1 MRRKAQF
8 MCEAQFMTA
17 GQFMRLAAIHVPQG
31 QFTAKPIHAL
41 QSAIHAWRLPSHR
54 KRSPL
59 PGKGGST
66 TSRYRAPLVRGAV
79 CKADR
84 GVVISQSIHAP
95 QGAIHAWR
103 LPSHRK
109 RSPLPGKG
117 GSTASRYR
125 AFLVRGAVCKADRGV
140 VIAQSSH
147 AQQGAIHP
155 PHPPDGTFS
164 SRRGRSR
171 RLLPRRKLSTPLT
184 DAGR

>member
-1 MRRKAQF
+1 MSIGQFMRRRAQF

-31 QFTAKPIHAL
+31 QFTAKPIHAQ
-41 QSAIHAWRLPSHR
+41 QSAIHACRLPSHR

-95 QGAIHAWR
+95 QGAVHARSTIHDRRSIHAACR
-103 LPSHRK
+103 NSRPAGTIHAEGN
-109 RSPLPGKG
+109 SPVHTNGYAL
-117 GSTASRYR
+117 T
-125 AFLVRGAVCKADRGV
+125 
-140 VIAQSSH
+140 
-147 AQQGAIHP
+147 
-155 PHPPDGTFS
+155 
-164 SRRGRSR
+164 RGRQVGILVAIR
-171 RLLPRRKLSTPLT
+171 RAR
-184 DAGR
+184 